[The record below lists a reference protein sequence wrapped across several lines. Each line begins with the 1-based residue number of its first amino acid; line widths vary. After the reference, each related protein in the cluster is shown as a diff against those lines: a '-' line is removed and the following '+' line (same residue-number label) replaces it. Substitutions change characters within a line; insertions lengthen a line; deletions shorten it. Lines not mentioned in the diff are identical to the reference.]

1 MVPDCQCTLWHSW
14 VESTCAEW
22 YSRLR
27 KVRTCVAIHTSPPP
41 GIPIRDTF
49 DDHDRLLTIQYAALI
64 TQMVAKSRAA
74 VKELDATN
82 DLSFLRIRS
91 RKHEILVAPDR
102 DYILIVI
109 QDPRC
114 D

>member
-1 MVPDCQCTLWHSW
+1 MSEIEDIVKRINSHKGVKGLIIVNS
-14 VESTCAEW
+14 E
-22 YSRLR
+22 
-27 KVRTCVAIHTSPPP
+27 

-49 DDHDRLLTIQYAALI
+49 DEHDRLLTIQYTALI
-64 TQMVAKSRAA
+64 TQMVAKARMAI
-74 VKELDATN
+74 KELDNTN

-91 RKHEILVAPDR
+91 RKHEILVAPDK

-109 QDPRC
+109 QDPCC

>member
-1 MVPDCQCTLWHSW
+1 MSEIEDIVKRINSHRGVKGLIIVNS
-14 VESTCAEW
+14 E
-22 YSRLR
+22 
-27 KVRTCVAIHTSPPP
+27 

>member
-1 MVPDCQCTLWHSW
+1 MHCFL
-14 VESTCAEW
+14 A
-22 YSRLR
+22 
-27 KVRTCVAIHTSPPP
+27 CVS

-49 DDHDRLLTIQYAALI
+49 EDNDRLLTIQYAALI
-64 TQMVAKSRAA
+64 TQMVSKSRSAI
-74 VKELDATN
+74 KELDNTN

-91 RKHEILVAPDR
+91 KKHEILVAPDR

-114 D
+114 E